1 MSEASPIE
9 WLPAPP
15 DDHEYDDGA
24 DQAFYRR
31 LPLVVDSVL
40 RARRLDA
47 IVTSIVQGAEYVC
60 PGAAARL
67 DNLDPAAVSEDTVA
81 AEQPAHVVVHGADTS
96 LRRRSS
102 MRRTGAGLELVIR
115 LIAQGAQIAELVIER
130 EGEDAWF
137 RRQEREHLRV
147 YAELTAPALHSCL
160 ALRELRRMALTDQLT
175 GVANRRALDREL
187 DAVASRGRPL
197 AVVLIDADGLRVVN
211 NTIGYHAG
219 DALISLL
226 AQAVR
231 TAAAGHFVA
240 RLGGDEFVVL
250 VEGDRAA
257 RAEQLCDAIG
267 AAFDP
272 SPLAP
277 EIRAL
282 RPGASAGAV
291 VAGEGEQPRE
301 VLRRAGERMHA
312 EKRRRKAD
320 RGRIE

>member
-15 DDHEYDDGA
+15 DDHEYDDDA
-24 DQAFYRR
+24 EQAFYRR

-40 RARRLDA
+40 RAWRLDA
-47 IVTSIVQGAEYVC
+47 IVTSIVRGAEYLC
-60 PGAAARL
+60 PGAAVRL
-67 DNLDPAAVSEDTVA
+67 DNLDPAAVSEDAVA
-81 AEQPAHVVVHGADTS
+81 AEHPTHLVIHGADAS

-102 MRRTGAGLELVIR
+102 MRRTDVGLEFAIR
-115 LIAQGAQIAELVIER
+115 LITQGAQIAELVIER
-130 EGEDAWF
+130 HGRDAWF
-137 RRQEREHLRV
+137 RKQERGHLQA

-187 DAVASRGRPL
+187 DAVAARGGPL

-226 AQAVR
+226 ADAVR

-257 RAEQLCDAIG
+257 RAEKLCAAI
-267 AAFDP
+267 ADTFDP

-291 VAGEGEQPRE
+291 VAADGDLPRE

-320 RGRIE
+320 RARIE